1 MASLRSSPIDLCV
14 IPRTGGSKGDA
25 IHVEESL
32 KVHLTVC
39 GRVTTDTV
47 DRVTSLPLRLVLV
60 DDHEMILYGLAAM
73 LAHFPDA
80 VEVVGSAMSAAEAM
94 SLIATTTPDVVL
106 CDVRLGRDSG
116 VDLVGQLSRSH
127 PAVKVVML
135 TVYDDEHYLFQA
147 LRAGARGF
155 LLKRIDG
162 RELIGHLSRV
172 QDGDVVVDPTVAG
185 RVALS
190 AANVG
195 SGDYWPGARHG
206 LTQRESEVL
215 ALLVA
220 GHSNRSVAGK
230 LMISQDTV
238 KSHIRSLYRKLDV
251 QDRAAATALA
261 LREGMFQ

>member
-1 MASLRSSPIDLCV
+1 MAILRASSIDLSV
-14 IPRTGGSKGDA
+14 IPRTGGSEGDA
-25 IHVEESL
+25 IHVEESW

-39 GRVTTDTV
+39 GRATTDIV

-73 LAHFPDA
+73 LAHFPDD
-80 VEVVGSAMSAAEAM
+80 VEVVGSAMSAAEAK

-116 VDLVGQLSRSH
+116 VDLVRQLSRSH

-162 RELIGHLSRV
+162 RELIGHLRRV
-172 QDGDVVVDPTVAG
+172 EDGEVVVDPTVAG

-195 SGDYWPGARHG
+195 SGEYWPGARHG

-220 GHSNRSVAGK
+220 GHSNRSLAGK
-230 LMISQDTV
+230 LVISQDTV

-251 QDRAAATALA
+251 QDRAAATAMA